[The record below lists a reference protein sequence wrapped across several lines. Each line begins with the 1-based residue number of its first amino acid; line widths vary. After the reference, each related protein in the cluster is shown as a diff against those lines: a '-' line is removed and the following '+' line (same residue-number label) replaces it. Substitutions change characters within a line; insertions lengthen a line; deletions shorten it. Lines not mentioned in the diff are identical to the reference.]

1 MRTLLLLG
9 LSLGLVIGCDASED
23 GVKVG
28 GKDGVKVGEEG
39 VEVGAGGVKV
49 GGAEG
54 VRCSK
59 GSCVQTCQEGK
70 ACDAGCSGGG
80 CTQDCGKASECDLGC
95 SGGGCTQICPAGTP
109 GVHAGLQRW
118 RLHSGVRR
126 PWLHEVLLGSRL

>member
-80 CTQDCGKASECDLGC
+80 CTQ
-95 SGGGCTQICPAGTP
+95 TCPAGTP